1 MGFNQED
8 LHLDNI
14 LNTENGPVF
23 IDWADCARSHPFF
36 SMHRVL
42 RLWDCDS
49 PDKAELEK
57 ELVTEAY
64 LGAFSHLATAQQLS
78 KEFELTERL
87 SLLYQALRCLE
98 ISREQKPDSPW
109 GEHCF
114 NRAARY
120 MGDAMTGVND
130 SKT

>member
-1 MGFNQED
+1 MDEFG
-8 LHLDNI
+8 
-14 LNTENGPVF
+14 LNCT
-23 IDWADCARSHPFF
+23 
-36 SMHRVL
+36 VL
-42 RLWDCDS
+42 RWLERCEDHNLVVMEWHPGSPTPEIDVEWVDD
-49 PDKAELEK
+49 PDKADIEK

-64 LGAFSHLATAQQLS
+64 LGAFSHLATAEQLS

-109 GEHCF
+109 GENCF

-120 MGDAMTGVND
+120 MGDAMTGVNG